1 MRTLWT
7 LLARRRD
14 YRLLLTAGLVSVAG
28 DYALGVG
35 LAYYVY
41 RLTGSTLATAVLVLT
56 GLVPQVVL
64 GSVAGVFADRW
75 ERRRTMVVVDL
86 LLATGLAPLVLVQSP
101 ERVWIVYAVMLWES
115 CLEQFFLPAEQSLV
129 PHLVGTEQLVTANA
143 LTGQARDVARLVG
156 AAVGGLLVAAG
167 GIALLAA
174 VDAATFVASAL
185 LLAAVRTR
193 SKARD
198 VERAA
203 LARWTAR
210 LAGDWVDG
218 LHLALRRPAL
228 RAAFLFALV
237 TSAGEGIMA
246 TLMAPYVRD
255 VLHGSGSVYGYIVSV
270 QAVGGIA
277 GGLLAAVV
285 GHRFAPAKLWGFGA
299 VAFGAI
305 DLVLFLYPLAYPQLW
320 PAFTCMVA
328 VGVPGAFTGAGLMT
342 VYQRAAGD
350 AWRGRVVGAL
360 TAVEGCSMLV
370 GTLAAGAL
378 GGVLGIVPVLAV
390 QGAGYVLGG
399 ALVLTRL
406 RGIGADTTPEPA
418 AVVVPDAA

>member
-1 MRTLWT
+1 MRALWT

-14 YRLLLTAGLVSVAG
+14 YRLLLGAGLVSVAG
-28 DYALGVG
+28 DYALAVG
-35 LAYYVY
+35 LAYFVY

-64 GSVAGVFADRW
+64 SSVAGVFADRW
-75 ERRRTMVVVDL
+75 ERRRTMVAVDL
-86 LLATGLAPLVLVQSP
+86 LLAAGLVPLVFVQSP
-101 ERVWIVYAVMLWES
+101 ERVWIVYPVMLWES

-129 PHLVGTEQLVTANA
+129 PHLVGTDQLVTANA

-167 GIALLAA
+167 GITLLATA
-174 VDAATFVASAL
+174 DAATFVVSAV
-185 LLAAVRTR
+185 LLAAVRTTSR
-193 SKARD
+193 ARR
-198 VERAA
+198 VERVAFARRAA
-203 LARWTAR
+203 QV
-210 LAGDWVDG
+210 AGDWVDG
-218 LHLALRRPAL
+218 LRLALRRPAL
-228 RAAFLFALV
+228 RAAFWFALV

-285 GHRFAPAKLWGFGA
+285 GHRFAPARLWGFGA
-299 VAFGAI
+299 LVFGAI
-305 DLVLFLYPLAYPQLW
+305 DLVLFLYPVAYPELW
-320 PAFTCMVA
+320 PAFVCMIV
-328 VGVPGAFTGAGLMT
+328 VGVPGALLGAGAMT

-350 AWRGRVVGAL
+350 TWRGRVFGAL
-360 TAVEGCSMLV
+360 TAVQGCSMLA
-370 GTLAAGAL
+370 GTLVAGTL

-390 QGAGYVLGG
+390 QGVGYVAGG
-399 ALVLTRL
+399 VLVITRL
-406 RGIGADTTPEPA
+406 RAIRADVTPEPA
-418 AVVVPDAA
+418 AVPDAA

>member
-1 MRTLWT
+1 MRALWT

-14 YRLLLTAGLVSVAG
+14 YRLLLGAGLVSVAG

-41 RLTGSTLATAVLVLT
+41 RLTGSTLAAAVLVLT

-86 LLATGLAPLVLVQSP
+86 LLAAGLAPLVLVQSP

-115 CLEQFFLPAEQSLV
+115 CLEQFFLPAEQSVV
-129 PHLVGTEQLVTANA
+129 PHLVGAEQLVTANA
-143 LTGQARDVARLVG
+143 LTGQTRDAARLVG

-167 GIALLAA
+167 GITLLAA
-174 VDAATFVASAL
+174 ADAATFVGSAL
-185 LLAAVRTR
+185 LIAAVRTR
-193 SKARD
+193 SRARR
-198 VERAA
+198 VGRVAFTRRTA
-203 LARWTAR
+203 QLAV
-210 LAGDWVDG
+210 DWVDG
-218 LHLALRRPAL
+218 LRLALRRPAL
-228 RAAFLFALV
+228 RAAFWFALA

-255 VLHGSGSVYGYIVSV
+255 VLHGSGAVYGYIVSV

-285 GHRFAPAKLWGFGA
+285 GHRFPPAKLWGFGA
-299 VAFGAI
+299 LAFGAI
-305 DLVLFLYPLAYPQLW
+305 DLVLFLYPVAYPELW
-320 PAFTCMVA
+320 PAFVCMIV
-328 VGVPGAFTGAGLMT
+328 VGVPGALVGAGAMT
-342 VYQRAAGD
+342 VYQRAAAD
-350 AWRGRVVGAL
+350 AWRGRVFGAL

-370 GTLAAGAL
+370 GTLAAGTL
-378 GGVLGIVPVLAV
+378 GGVLGIVPVLAI
-390 QGAGYVLGG
+390 QGAGYVVGG
-399 ALVLTRL
+399 ALVITRL
-406 RGIGADTTPEPA
+406 RAIHADATPEA
-418 AVVVPDAA
+418 AVVPDAA